1 MSATGSA
8 GASRELS
15 WREDLEASRDVG
27 EREKPGY
34 GFILSWLESWR
45 LKEGQ
50 APGREAAREFWRRE
64 VKTKPRK
71 DWQLEQWAAG
81 IRWYLHWLEICTKDG
96 REPRG
101 LRERVEQAVLGGS
114 LVHRFGGK

>member
-50 APGREAAREFWRRE
+50 APGREAAVRGQRSEVGGRRSE
-64 VKTKPRK
+64 GSG
-71 DWQLEQWAAG
+71 QWAVGRGADN
-81 IRWYLHWLEICTKDG
+81 RWRDAW
-96 REPRG
+96 R
-101 LRERVEQAVLGGS
+101 S
-114 LVHRFGGK
+114 